1 MANAQKVANIFELA
15 SAAFKKMADLT
26 IDLKIFQT
34 QSEQGPST
42 SSRWTIIEIEALKE
56 AVARFGNDL
65 NKIASMIETKTVT
78 QIKHKLKTQALEG
91 PTSDRAEGEENDIK
105 DIDEFGES
113 EIHITELPP
122 VSTVSVDRGR
132 RKQTF
137 SERNDFETPEVK
149 KSRLDATSSMPVV
162 RQNTPIAVRPSAPIV
177 QRLPVGVA
185 PTSSVSVK
193 PRVATP
199 SASAILSHAH
209 MRKQAIPPADSK
221 YEDYSDFDGEDPYED
236 VHNEDDD
243 DDEDEISD
251 EPYYSEEEE
260 VEEESP
266 DGGEGN

>member
-1 MANAQKVANIFELA
+1 
-15 SAAFKKMADLT
+15 MADLT

-65 NKIASMIETKTVT
+65 NKIANMIETKTVT

-91 PTSDRAEGEENDIK
+91 PTSDRVEGEENDIK

-113 EIHITELPP
+113 EVRITELPP

-137 SERNDFETPEVK
+137 SERNDLESSEAK
-149 KSRLDATSSMPVV
+149 KSRLDTTSSVPVV

-185 PTSSVSVK
+185 PTSSASVK

-209 MRKQAIPPADSK
+209 MRKQAIPPADPK
-221 YEDYSDFDGEDPYED
+221 YEDYSDFDGDDPYED
-236 VHNEDDD
+236 VHNGDDD
-243 DDEDEISD
+243 DDDEISD
-251 EPYYSEEEE
+251 EPYYSEEEG
-260 VEEESP
+260 EEESP

>member
-65 NKIASMIETKTVT
+65 NKIASMIETKTIT
-78 QIKHKLKTQALEG
+78 QIKHKLKSQALEG
-91 PTSDRAEGEENDIK
+91 PTSERAEGEENEDTK
-105 DIDEFGES
+105 DMHEFPES

-137 SERNDFETPEVK
+137 SERNDFETSKLK
-149 KSRLDATSSMPVV
+149 KRRIDSTSSVPVV
-162 RQNTPIAVRPSAPIV
+162 RQNTPLAARPSAPIV

-185 PTSSVSVK
+185 PNSSVSVK
-193 PRVATP
+193 ARVTTP

-209 MRKQAIPPADSK
+209 MRKQAIPTADSK
-221 YEDYSDFDGEDPYED
+221 YEDYSDFEGEDPYED

-243 DDEDEISD
+243 DDDEISD

-260 VEEESP
+260 GSP
-266 DGGEGN
+266 DGGEGNQ